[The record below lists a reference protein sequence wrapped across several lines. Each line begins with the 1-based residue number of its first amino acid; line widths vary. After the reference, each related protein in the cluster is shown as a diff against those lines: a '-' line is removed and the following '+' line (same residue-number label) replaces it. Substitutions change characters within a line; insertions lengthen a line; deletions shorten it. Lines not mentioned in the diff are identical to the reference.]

1 MVLAVLENLAEQRLF
16 FKLEQKYIIQKRI
29 ANNIIA
35 IFNFIKHRTISHN
48 YVNENVDLQNVP
60 HMQPVEDLLN
70 EIKLHRLD
78 EVPDKNNIEA
88 GNQEEEEE
96 QSVSVF
102 M

>member
-1 MVLAVLENLAEQRLF
+1 VIALLPDVVLTVLENLAEQRLF

-48 YVNENVDLQNVP
+48 YVNENIDLQNVT
-60 HMQPVEDLLN
+60 HMQPSADILN
-70 EIKLHRLD
+70 EIKLDRVVEMPNEKD
-78 EVPDKNNIEA
+78 EED
-88 GNQEEEEE
+88 EE
-96 QSVSVF
+96 VSVF

>member
-1 MVLAVLENLAEQRLF
+1 MIALLPDVVLTVLENLAEQRLF

-48 YVNENVDLQNVP
+48 YVNENIDLQNVT
-60 HMQPVEDLLN
+60 HMQPSADILN
-70 EIKLHRLD
+70 EIKLDRVVEMPNEKD
-78 EVPDKNNIEA
+78 EED
-88 GNQEEEEE
+88 EE
-96 QSVSVF
+96 VSVF